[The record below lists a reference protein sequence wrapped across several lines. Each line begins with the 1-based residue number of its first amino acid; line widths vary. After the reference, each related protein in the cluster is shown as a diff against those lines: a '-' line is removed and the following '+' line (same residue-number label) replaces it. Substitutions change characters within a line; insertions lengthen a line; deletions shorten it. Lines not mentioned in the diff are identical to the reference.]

1 MKSTNESNARE
12 EMERIWSPEFQ
23 GHCRCDDCLRTDE
36 PTFYTARSLESRIK
50 VLEAKVEELDRV
62 IEGLPKI
69 IAEVLI

>member
-1 MKSTNESNARE
+1 MKSTNESNARA
-12 EMERIWSPEFQ
+12 EMERIWK
-23 GHCRCDDCLRTDE
+23 DE

>member
-12 EMERIWSPEFQ
+12 EMERIWK
-23 GHCRCDDCLRTDE
+23 DE

-50 VLEAKVEELDRV
+50 VLEAKVAELDRV